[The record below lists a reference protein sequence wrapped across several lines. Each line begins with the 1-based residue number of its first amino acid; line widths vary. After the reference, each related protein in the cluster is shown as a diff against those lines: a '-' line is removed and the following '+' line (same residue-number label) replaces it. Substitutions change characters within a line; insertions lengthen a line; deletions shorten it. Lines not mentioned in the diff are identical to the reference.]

1 MRNIFIVGATGSI
14 GTQTIDVL
22 KNLKDRYRLSGI
34 SARRNT
40 EGLIKIW
47 KEFKPEYILIRD
59 KEKIDILKEN
69 TEAKTLSFEEGFEE
83 ILSNKEIDT
92 IFFSSSG
99 IDDIKWIILSIKH
112 GKRVFI
118 SNKESFVAGGEL
130 IVNELKKKG
139 ETLIPIDS
147 EHSAIFQLLENKK
160 RKEVEKIILTASGGA
175 FFGKKQDELVN
186 VRPEDALKHPT
197 WRMGKKITIDSA
209 TLFNKGMEVIE
220 AHLFFNFPFEKIDVV
235 IHKESIIHS
244 LIEMVDGHVFAL
256 LSYPDMRYPIK
267 YALTYPDRIKN
278 DFKRF
283 KFNKNLSFYPFDKE
297 IFPCFEIIVEAG
309 KMGGTLPSSIIYAD
323 EILVNLFIQKKIGFH
338 DTPKLLEKVYN
349 NVKRTNLSIEFIE
362 DVKKEVRDI
371 IEREVKHCI

>member
-34 SARRNT
+34 SARGNT
-40 EGLIKIW
+40 EGLVKIW
-47 KEFKPEYILIRD
+47 KECKPEYILIRD

-118 SNKESFVAGGEL
+118 ANKESFVAGGEL
-130 IVNELKKKG
+130 IVEELEGRG

-175 FFGKKQDELVN
+175 FFGKNQDELIN
-186 VRPEDALKHPT
+186 VKPEDALKHPT
-197 WRMGKKITIDSA
+197 WKMGKKITIDSS

-235 IHKESIIHS
+235 IHRESIIHS
-244 LIEMVDGHVFAL
+244 LIEMVDGHIFAL

-267 YALTYPDRIKN
+267 YALTYPDRVRN
-278 DFKRF
+278 DFERF
-283 KFNKNLSFYPFDKE
+283 KFNKNLSLYPFNKKNY
-297 IFPCFEIIVEAG
+297 PCFEIIVEAG
-309 KMGGTLPSSIIYAD
+309 KKGGTLPSSIIYAD
-323 EILVNLFIQKKIGFH
+323 EILVNLFLEEKIGFL
-338 DTPKLLEKVYN
+338 DIPKLLEKVYN
-349 NVKRTNLSIEFIE
+349 NVKKRELSFDIIEE
-362 DVKKEVRDI
+362 LKMEVRDI
-371 IEREVKHCI
+371 IEREVKHCT